1 MGTLLLVRHGQAAF
15 GTDDYDRLTPL
26 GERQSLNL
34 GYAWEAGG
42 WSPDVAVVGS
52 MKRHHQTAIASLDV
66 LGDVDGYDQDAGWD
80 ELDFEPL
87 VDAYAPGTPRD
98 DPKGFQKAFVAATAA
113 WTRAELTGVAETL
126 TDVSARLLTAFGAVA
141 SSVGRG
147 RTGVVFSSG
156 GPIAVVA
163 AHLLGGGP
171 DLWSRLNAAMV
182 NSSTTKIVL
191 GSAGRTLISFNE
203 HGHLPASDVTYR

>member
-1 MGTLLLVRHGQAAF
+1 MGTLLLVRHGQASF

-26 GERQSLNL
+26 GERQARNL

-42 WSPDVAVVGS
+42 WRPDVAVVGS
-52 MKRHHQTAIASLDV
+52 MKRHHQSAIAALDV

-98 DPKGFQKAFVAATAA
+98 DPRGFQKAFVAATAA
-113 WTRAELTGVAETL
+113 WTRAELTDVAESF
-126 TDVSARLLTAFGAVA
+126 TDFSGRVLDAFNRLAA
-141 SSVGRG
+141 SVGKG
-147 RTGVVFSSG
+147 ETGVVFSSG

-182 NSSTTKIVL
+182 NASTTKIVT
-191 GSAGRTLISFNE
+191 GSQGRTLITFNE